1 MGRGHGATRG
11 GGAGGGIEGLPWTQ
25 GIKSNGFDFSREAPK
40 GVFAAWNEEA
50 LNRTLASIDAN
61 VKDPQMR
68 AEMKAAVE
76 KMSKEMGGLPT
87 GREGMKIEIGTAKGF
102 NGATWYGNVSGNTI
116 TLNKKVFGG
125 SYQKAEGI
133 IKPAMDAGRV
143 TSVSKPA
150 LKTFVHEFGHK
161 YYKGLS
167 SEGRMKAEQVF
178 SHFQIAQ
185 NAGHKSTSGWGKYS
199 GKSSEEF
206 YSDAV
211 AKSVLGGSDKWTRI
225 LGSLR

>member
-1 MGRGHGATRG
+1 
-11 GGAGGGIEGLPWTQ
+11 
-25 GIKSNGFDFSREAPK
+25 
-40 GVFAAWNEEA
+40 
-50 LNRTLASIDAN
+50 
-61 VKDPQMR
+61 
-68 AEMKAAVE
+68 
-76 KMSKEMGGLPT
+76 
-87 GREGMKIEIGTAKGF
+87 
-102 NGATWYGNVSGNTI
+102 
-116 TLNKKVFGG
+116 
-125 SYQKAEGI
+125 
-133 IKPAMDAGRV
+133 MDAGRV

-199 GKSSEEF
+199 GKSAEEF